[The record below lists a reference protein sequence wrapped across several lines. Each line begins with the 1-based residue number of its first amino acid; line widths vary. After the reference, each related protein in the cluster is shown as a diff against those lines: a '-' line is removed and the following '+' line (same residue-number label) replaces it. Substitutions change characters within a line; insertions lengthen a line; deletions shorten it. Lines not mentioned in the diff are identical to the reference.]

1 MSLSKEEKLLF
12 NLLLAQSEE
21 KVKKIID
28 SDAVLSNEKN
38 WRPYGGYETN
48 FDTIDNQQKS
58 PVAALIEKPINSIDA
73 LLLKECKLRGVDP
86 KGKEAPQNMVEAVE
100 RFFDIK
106 KGDFSEVGR
115 EKRREIANNIRI
127 ILEGSERKPVEPNII
142 VIDKGEGQHPS
153 DFKNTFL
160 FLHGKN
166 KNEIP
171 FVQGRYNMGST
182 GALPNCGEYHYQL
195 ILSRKTPQLLNQN
208 QKDFWG
214 FTSIRLHPAGVKNG
228 AIDIAP
234 WYEYCV
240 NENGDIF
247 SFPGGPLKI
256 LPLAKDI
263 GKDSEILESGT
274 YIKMY
279 NYDLPEGV
287 RSQAQR
293 DLWRAI
299 NKLLYY
305 PALPMLIQDLRYPKL
320 HGDTTVLLGNRMRI
334 FVDNN
339 EMVEDKIKFPISI
352 EADFGTF
359 GKRSIE
365 ITVFKEKIAKNEF
378 TSEDQAIF
386 FTINGQSHATIG
398 RSFLKSKTKANLY
411 YLGNYMLVHIDC
423 TDVSNN
429 VKSQV
434 FMPSRDRMRENTL
447 TKFIEETL
455 AEELS
460 KHEGL
465 KQLNQYRREQKV
477 AENPKDEKFIENII
491 TKLVQNNT
499 SLLKFLPFRGNIFS
513 TKSGKRGISDKKKGQ
528 KEKKR
533 KNRKERT
540 VEIQPYM
547 GKDLPTFLEIL
558 KHKPEK
564 GVCRKDVPINSYI
577 LMKFKTDVS
586 NDYLTREMD
595 GGIFEIEPDLM
606 RSRHLWNGIIT
617 AKLVP
622 SEDAKIGKIEKA
634 RARLTRKFDTPLE
647 VEFEI
652 KYIKPVKIIDK
663 KVGRTRTQ
671 TQSFNFPKPTLV
683 YKKLTEGGKTWEELD
698 PDKWDE
704 NYISEV
710 VPAGDNNLDIFI
722 NMDACV
728 LHDFLRR
735 QQPSQKKIEEIKR
748 TYLTSIYLHSLMLYN
763 ELKEIPNSES
773 ILPQAMKAVAKI
785 TLDLIWNEGL
795 IKSAEE
801 IE

>member
-1 MSLSKEEKLLF
+1 MSSLKEEKLLF

-21 KVKKIID
+21 EIKKIID
-28 SDAVLSNEKN
+28 SDAVLSNGNN

-48 FDTIDNQQKS
+48 FNTIDNQQKS

-86 KGKEAPQNMVEAVE
+86 KGMEAPRDMVEAVE

-142 VIDKGEGQHPS
+142 VIDKGEGQCPS

-160 FLHGKN
+160 SLHGKN
-166 KNEIP
+166 KIEIP

-182 GALPNCGEYHYQL
+182 GALPNCGKYHYQL

-208 QKDFWG
+208 QKDLWG
-214 FTSIRLHPAGVKNG
+214 FTLVRLHPAGVRNG

-240 NENGDIF
+240 DENGDIF
-247 SFPGGPLKI
+247 SFPGRPLKI
-256 LPLAKDI
+256 LPLAGDI

-320 HGDTTVLLGNRMRI
+320 HGYTTVLLGNRMRI

-339 EMVEDKIKFPISI
+339 EMVEDKIKFPVSI
-352 EADFGTF
+352 EADFGAF
-359 GKRSIE
+359 GKRLIE

-386 FTINGQSHATIG
+386 FAINGQSHATIG

-411 YLGNYMLVHIDC
+411 YLGDYMLVHIDC

-491 TKLVQNNT
+491 TKLVKNNT
-499 SLLKFLPFRGNIFS
+499 SLLKFLPFVGNISS
-513 TKSGKRGISDKKKGQ
+513 TKSGKRDMSNKKRAQ
-528 KEKKR
+528 KERQKKR
-533 KNRKERT
+533 KEEL
-540 VEIQPYM
+540 VEIQPYI
-547 GKDLPTFLEIL
+547 GKDFPTFLEIL
-558 KHKPEK
+558 KHNPEK
-564 GVCRKDVPINSYI
+564 GVCGKDVPINSYI
-577 LMKFKTDVS
+577 LMKFKTDVK

-595 GGIFEIEPDLM
+595 GGTFEVEPDLM
-606 RSRHLWNGIIT
+606 KSRHLWNGIIT
-617 AKLVP
+617 AKLFPPKDV
-622 SEDAKIGKIEKA
+622 KIGKLEKVQ
-634 RARLTRKFDTPLE
+634 ARLTRKFDTPLE

-652 KYIKPVKIIDK
+652 KYIKPVKTINK
-663 KVGRTRTQ
+663 KPGRTQTQ

-683 YKKLTEGGKTWEELD
+683 YKKPTEGGKTWEELD

-704 NYISEV
+704 NYISEIAPV
-710 VPAGDNNLDIFI
+710 GDNNLDIFI
-722 NMDACV
+722 NMDADV

-763 ELKEIPNSES
+763 ELKEIPDSES
-773 ILPQAMKAVAKI
+773 ILPQAMKAIAKI
-785 TLDLIWNEGL
+785 TLDLIWNEEL
-795 IKSAEE
+795 IKSTEE

>member
-1 MSLSKEEKLLF
+1 MSSPKQEKLLF

-21 KVKKIID
+21 EIKKIID
-28 SDAVLSNEKN
+28 SDIVLSNEKN
-38 WRPYGGYETN
+38 WRPYGGYDTN
-48 FDTIDNQQKS
+48 FDTIENQQKN

-73 LLLKECKLRGVDP
+73 LLLKECKLRGINP
-86 KGKEAPQNMVEAVE
+86 KEKKAPRDMTEAVE
-100 RFFDIK
+100 KFFDIK
-106 KGDFSEVGR
+106 KGDFSEIGR
-115 EKRREIANNIRI
+115 KKRREIANNIRI
-127 ILEGSERKPVEPNII
+127 ILEGSDRKPIAPNII
-142 VIDKGEGQHPS
+142 VVDKGEGQHPS

-160 FLHGKN
+160 FLHGNN
-166 KNEIP
+166 KIEIP
-171 FVQGRYNMGST
+171 FVQGKYHMGST
-182 GALPNCGEYHYQL
+182 GVLPNCGKYNYQL
-195 ILSRKTPQLLNQN
+195 ILSRKTPKLLNQN

-214 FTSIRLHPAGVKNG
+214 FTLVRLRPAGEKN
-228 AIDIAP
+228 ISP

-240 NENGDIF
+240 DENGDIF
-247 SFPGGPLKI
+247 SFSGKPLKI
-256 LPLAKDI
+256 LPLAQDI
-263 GKDSEILESGT
+263 GKDSEVLQSGT

-320 HGDTTVLLGNRMRI
+320 HGYTTVLLGNRMRI

-352 EADFGTF
+352 EADFGDF
-359 GKRSIE
+359 GKRLIE

-386 FTINGQSHATIG
+386 FTINGQTHATLG
-398 RSFLKSKTKANLY
+398 RSFLKSRTKANLH
-411 YLGNYMLVHIDC
+411 YLGDYMLVHIDC

-429 VKSQV
+429 IKSKV

-491 TKLVQNNT
+491 AKLVKNNT
-499 SLLKFLPFRGNIFS
+499 SLLKFLPFVGNISS
-513 TKSGKRGISDKKKGQ
+513 TKSGKIDISNKKRAQ
-528 KEKKR
+528 KEKHKKR
-533 KNRKERT
+533 KKKLI
-540 VEIQPYM
+540 EIQPYT
-547 GKDLPTFLEIL
+547 GKNFPTFLEIL
-558 KHKPEK
+558 KHSPEK
-564 GVCRKDVPINSYI
+564 GICKKEIPINSYI
-577 LMKFKTDVS
+577 LMKFKTDVK

-595 GGIFEIEPDLM
+595 GGTFEMEPDLM
-606 RSRHLWNGIIT
+606 KSRHLWNGIIT
-617 AKLVP
+617 AKLFP
-622 SEDAKIGKIEKA
+622 SKDAEIGKFEKV
-634 RARLTRKFDTPLE
+634 RVRLTRKFDTPLE

-652 KYIKPVKIIDK
+652 KYTKPVKTIDK
-663 KVGRTRTQ
+663 KSGRTQTQ

-683 YKKLTEGGKTWEELD
+683 YKEPTEGGKTWQEEGSQ
-698 PDKWDE
+698 WDE

-710 VPAGDNNLDIFI
+710 VPKPNDNKGLDIFI
-722 NMDACV
+722 NMDADV
-728 LHDFLRR
+728 LYDFLRR

-773 ILPQAMKAVAKI
+773 ILPQAMKAIAKI
-785 TLDLIWNEGL
+785 TLDLIWNEEL
-795 IKSAEE
+795 IKSAGE

>member
-1 MSLSKEEKLLF
+1 MPSLREEKLLF

-21 KVKKIID
+21 EIKKIID
-28 SDAVLSNEKN
+28 SDAVLSNGNN

-48 FDTIDNQQKS
+48 FNTIDNQQKN

-73 LLLKECKLRGVDP
+73 LLLKECKLRGIDP
-86 KGKEAPQNMVEAVE
+86 KGKEAPRGMAEAVE

-142 VIDKGEGQHPS
+142 VVDKGEGQHPS
-153 DFKNTFL
+153 DFKTTFL
-160 FLHGKN
+160 FLHGNN
-166 KNEIP
+166 KIEIP
-171 FVQGRYNMGST
+171 FVQGKYHMGST
-182 GALPNCGEYHYQL
+182 GVLPNCGKYNYQL
-195 ILSRKTPQLLNQN
+195 ILSRKTPELLNRN
-208 QKDFWG
+208 QKDLWG
-214 FTSIRLHPAGVKNG
+214 FTLVRLHPAGEKN
-228 AIDIAP
+228 ISP

-240 NENGDIF
+240 DENGNIF
-247 SFPGGPLKI
+247 SLLGKPLKI
-256 LPLAKDI
+256 LPLAKDV
-263 GKDSEILESGT
+263 GKDSEILESGA

-279 NYDLPEGV
+279 NYDLPPLV

-320 HGDTTVLLGNRMRI
+320 HGYTTVLLGNRMRI

-339 EMVEDKIKFPISI
+339 EMVEDKIKFPVSI
-352 EADFGTF
+352 EADFGAF

-386 FTINGQSHATIG
+386 FTINGQTHATLG

-411 YLGNYMLVHIDC
+411 YLGDYMLVHIDC

-429 VKSQV
+429 IKSKV

-465 KQLNQYRREQKV
+465 NQLNQYRREQKV

-491 TKLVQNNT
+491 TKLVKNNT
-499 SLLKFLPFRGNIFS
+499 SLLKFLPFVGNISS
-513 TKSGKRGISDKKKGQ
+513 TKSGKRDMSN
-528 KEKKR
+528 KKR
-533 KNRKERT
+533 ARKERQKKRREEL
-540 VEIQPYM
+540 VEIQPYL
-547 GKDLPTFLEIL
+547 GKDFPTFLEIL
-558 KHKPEK
+558 KHNPEK
-564 GVCRKDVPINSYI
+564 SACRKDVPINSYI
-577 LMKFKTDVS
+577 LMKFRTDVK

-595 GGIFEIEPDLM
+595 GGTFEMEPDLM
-606 RSRHLWNGIIT
+606 KSRHLWNGIIT
-617 AKLVP
+617 AKLFPPKDV
-622 SEDAKIGKIEKA
+622 EIGKLEKV

-652 KYIKPVKIIDK
+652 KCIKPVKTIEK
-663 KVGRTRTQ
+663 PGRTQTQ

-683 YKKLTEGGKTWEELD
+683 YKKPTEGGKTWEELD

-704 NYISEV
+704 NYISEIAPV
-710 VPAGDNNLDIFI
+710 GDNNLDIFI
-722 NMDACV
+722 NMDAGV

-735 QQPSQKKIEEIKR
+735 QQPSQKRIEEIKR

-763 ELKEIPNSES
+763 ELKEIPNLES
-773 ILPQAMKAVAKI
+773 ILPQAMKAIAKI